1 MPRMDQQDDSLA
13 FTDTRKTLKRA
24 HNNTLG
30 SPSGSALFVIHDHI
44 FLELLK
50 LYKQNIPEHSF
61 SLYYLVLFSIEWDSW
76 R

>member
-1 MPRMDQQDDSLA
+1 MPGMDQHDDSLA

-24 HNNTLG
+24 HKNTLG

-50 LYKQNIPEHSF
+50 L
-61 SLYYLVLFSIEWDSW
+61 
-76 R
+76 